1 MRSRYRETYYKC
13 GDYLDV
19 NIYPVYKQ
27 GSGGRRRKAKPTPE
41 MKQKL
46 NEIAS
51 QNKLIRIA
59 NANFCESDLKVELTY
74 KPEKNPETD
83 EDAARELR
91 NFLRR
96 VKRYRERNGLSEL
109 KYIAV
114 TERGSVKGRYHHH
127 LILNDIPIK
136 DLVDLWG
143 NGIVGTDVLQFDE
156 NGIASL
162 ARYMMKQARDILGK
176 KKYTRSHSLVDPQP
190 VSRDSVSKR
199 KVMELAENI
208 ECRAEYEKLHEGY
221 FLAQASV
228 IFNDANGGVYIYA
241 RYYSKEAEWC
251 KRQQKRSSRSRSS
264 GGLHSQ

>member
-1 MRSRYRETYYKC
+1 MRSKYRETYYKC

-27 GSGGRRRKAKPTPE
+27 GRGGRRRKAKPTPE
-41 MKQKL
+41 TKQKL

-59 NANFCESDLKVELTY
+59 NANFCYYDLKVELTY
-74 KPEKNPETD
+74 KPERNPLTD

-96 VKRYRERNGLSEL
+96 VKRYRERNGMSEL

-114 TERGSVKGRYHHH
+114 TERGSLKGRYHHH
-127 LILNDIPIK
+127 LIMNDIPIK
-136 DLVDLWG
+136 DLVALWG

-162 ARYMMKQARDILGK
+162 ARYMMKQARDFLGK
-176 KKYTRSHSLVDPQP
+176 KKYTRSNNLVDPQP

-199 KVMELAENI
+199 KVMELAENV
-208 ECRAEYEKLHEGY
+208 ECRTEYEKLHEGY
-221 FLAQASV
+221 FLSAAEV
-228 IFNDANGGVYIYA
+228 VFNDANGGIYIHA

-251 KRQQKRSSRSRSS
+251 RRQQKRTNRSRSS
-264 GGLHSQ
+264 GGQSSQ